1 MLKIVM
7 TEGPPETPILEVEGQ
22 LIGPWVQ
29 ELDRVCEPILA
40 RGAGLSLDL
49 SRVSFVSRDGAE
61 LLWRLRDR
69 HTRLLNCSR
78 FVAEQLKAHDA

>member
-1 MLKIVM
+1 MLKMVLK
-7 TEGPPETPILEVEGQ
+7 EGPPETPTLDLEGQ
-22 LIGPWVQ
+22 
-29 ELDRVCEPILA
+29 VCEPILA

-49 SRVSFVSRDGAE
+49 SSVSFVSREGVE

-69 HTRLLNCSR
+69 HARLLNCSR